1 MKRKLSRQLLLFLVP
16 ALVIYL
22 IFNLYPVFQSIRLS
36 FFEWDGFKGTEA
48 FVGLGNYRDLVK
60 DEYFGIALKNSF
72 ILVGYG
78 LFIKLPFAMLLALG
92 VNYRGVRLQKFFRFT
107 SFMPCIISTA
117 AVALMWQ
124 IMYNPDFGL
133 INSLLRAI
141 NLDHLARP
149 WLADAKYAIYFGL
162 VPSIW
167 SSVGFNFVLYSSGLA
182 SIPNQIIEAARIDGA
197 TYPKMIKSFY
207 LPLLRDIIVISLVL
221 DLIGALKSFDM
232 IWILTSGGPVEST
245 HLLATYMYKQAFTLR
260 NFGYGSAIATVILV
274 LAMIYTLGLNIA
286 TRREIKE

>member
-1 MKRKLSRQLLLFLVP
+1 MKRKLSRQLLLFLIP
-16 ALVIYL
+16 ALAIYL
-22 IFNLYPVFQSIRLS
+22 VFNLYPVFQSIKLS
-36 FFEWDGFKGTEA
+36 FYEWDGFKGNEI
-48 FVGLGNYRDLVK
+48 FIGLDNYKELVK
-60 DEYFGIALKNSF
+60 DEYFGIALKNSL

-78 LFIKLPFAMLLALG
+78 LLIKLPIAMLLALG
-92 VNYRGVRLQKFFRFT
+92 INYRGVRLQRFFRFT

-133 INSLLRAI
+133 INSLLRAL
-141 NLDHLARP
+141 NFGDLTRP
-149 WLADAKYAIYFGL
+149 WLADTKFAIYFAL
-162 VPSIW
+162 VPTIW

-182 SIPNQIIEAARIDGA
+182 SIPNQLIEAARIDGA
-197 TYPKMIKSFY
+197 TYPKLIKSFY
-207 LPLLRDIIVISLVL
+207 IPLLRDIIIISLVL

-260 NFGYGSAIATVILV
+260 NFGYGSAIATIILV
-274 LAMIYTLGLNIA
+274 LAMIYTLGLNIL
-286 TRREIKE
+286 TRKEIKE